1 MKTDKFYTV
10 KALADRL
17 SITPMTVYRMAKQ
30 GKLPATK
37 IGGSI
42 RFDPQVIDAF
52 LETIRVGPTGL
63 AEAKQGEE
71 HGKRKGK

>member
-10 KALADRL
+10 KELAARLAL
-17 SITPMTVYRMAKQ
+17 TPMTIYRLTKQ
-30 GKLPATK
+30 GRLPATK
-37 IGGSI
+37 IGGVI
-42 RFDPQVIDAF
+42 RFDPQAIDAF

-63 AEAKQGEE
+63 DEAKQGEE